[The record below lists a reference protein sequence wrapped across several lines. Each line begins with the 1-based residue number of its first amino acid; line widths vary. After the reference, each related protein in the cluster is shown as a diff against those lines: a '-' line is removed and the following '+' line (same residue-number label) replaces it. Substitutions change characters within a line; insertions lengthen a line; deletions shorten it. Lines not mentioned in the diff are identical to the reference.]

1 MTLGGRVEVLVKINN
16 DKKIKDGGCK
26 NVETYGWKDGFIDRK
41 LFFPPQVHHPPFL
54 HLPSLRP
61 VVHLRLIDQQNS
73 TFKFEECFWVHMR
86 SQIEHFPN
94 LLELM
99 RPLGWTDPP

>member
-41 LFFPPQVHHPPFL
+41 MVFPPQSIIILSFTF
-54 HLPSLRP
+54 LPSVP
-61 VVHLRLIDQQNS
+61 SSIS
-73 TFKFEECFWVHMR
+73 A
-86 SQIEHFPN
+86 
-94 LLELM
+94 
-99 RPLGWTDPP
+99 